1 MSASSLI
8 VEKIQSMIVRNS
20 FGDENSAATCQEL
33 PEEPEPEPEPD
44 VRERFDVER
53 EEARFEDDD
62 LDAVDRDLVAAG
74 FDAVDRDLVAAGF
87 DAVDRD
93 FVDRDFVEVD
103 RDFVAVDRA
112 FVGAD
117 VDAVDG
123 EAVPG
128 RSRLATRRASVST
141 SRRSFP
147 SSSRTP
153 CCSSDSRTFVTARAT
168 SSTIWL
174 PRSFEPSGNA
184 RSTALRT
191 ASTVS
196 AVPEPFL
203 SFFFFPSF
211 LAMARV

>member
-1 MSASSLI
+1 MVILTFGSQSTSSDHSQWRLPSSPASAARMFTTRSMSGNSNRCGTSASRSLGPMSASSLI

-112 FVGAD
+112 FVGA
-117 VDAVDG
+117 
-123 EAVPG
+123 
-128 RSRLATRRASVST
+128 
-141 SRRSFP
+141 
-147 SSSRTP
+147 
-153 CCSSDSRTFVTARAT
+153 
-168 SSTIWL
+168 
-174 PRSFEPSGNA
+174 
-184 RSTALRT
+184 
-191 ASTVS
+191 
-196 AVPEPFL
+196 
-203 SFFFFPSF
+203 
-211 LAMARV
+211 

>member
-1 MSASSLI
+1 MA
-8 VEKIQSMIVRNS
+8 
-20 FGDENSAATCQEL
+20 QED
-33 PEEPEPEPEPD
+33 PEPD
-44 VRERFDVER
+44 ERGRLVVVDR
-53 EEARFEDDD
+53 ARLVVVDARLVVVDRARLVLVDRDAAGFLVVDF
-62 LDAVDRDLVAAG
+62 LVAGFFAAVDRDLVAAD
-74 FDAVDRDLVAAGF
+74 FDAAG
-87 DAVDRD
+87 R
-93 FVDRDFVEVD
+93 
-103 RDFVAVDRA
+103 
-112 FVGAD
+112 
-117 VDAVDG
+117 
-123 EAVPG
+123 EAVVVPRAALG

-141 SRRSFP
+141 SARSFP
-147 SSSRTP
+147 ISSNTP

-196 AVPEPFL
+196 AAPEPLL